1 MTSRQE
7 LIMGED
13 WVKMV
18 QEHGDRLAT
27 FVICWKTLG
36 LGCSRLYV
44 TVPPMAESLGYLLR
58 MFSEVIQLQF
68 LRSNKQKVGKEV
80 A

>member
-1 MTSRQE
+1 
-7 LIMGED
+7 MGED

-18 QEHGDRLAT
+18 QEQGDRLAT
-27 FVICWKTLG
+27 YVICWKTLG

-44 TVPPMAESLGYLLR
+44 NMADALGYLLR